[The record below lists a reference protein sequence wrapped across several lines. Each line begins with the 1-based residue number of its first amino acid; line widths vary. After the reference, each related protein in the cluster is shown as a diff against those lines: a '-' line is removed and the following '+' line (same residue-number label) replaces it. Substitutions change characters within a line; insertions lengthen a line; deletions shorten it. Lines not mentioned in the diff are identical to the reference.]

1 MPTTI
6 TEPHPTSAHSRPT
19 DRPRAAGVVRVVIA
33 DDHPVYRDG
42 VIRALME
49 SGRYEIVG
57 EAADGQTALRLI
69 EERRPDVALLDLRM
83 PVLDALGVLRRLND
97 EGVRVPIVLLSAF
110 TQPQIIDH
118 ALAAGAAGYLSKSAP
133 ARGDPRRARCGRP
146 RWARRPGLR
155 RRCRRAAPAGP
166 RRAGASD
173 VPTRRLE
180 RGRASRAHGTGR
192 RRGRAPPPR
201 GRDQAGHEK
210 RRRHARARPRV
221 WAPGLNRAAM
231 FFRSGATCHL
241 FFVRIAR
248 WHHEQL
254 DACPVCGYA
263 ETHPEARRTVS
274 RRSPARR
281 AAAAGPSRLR

>member
-57 EAADGQTALRLI
+57 EAADGETALRLI

-133 ARGDPRRARCGRP
+133 REEILVALDGAARGGRVVQGSGAGADGRP
-146 RWARRPGLR
+146 PLVPAERALLMFLHDGWNVDELPALMGLDADAVER
-155 RRCRRAAPAGP
+155 HLLEAAIKLG
-166 RRAGASD
+166 
-173 VPTRRLE
+173 TRNADDTL
-180 RGRASRAHGTGR
+180 
-192 RRGRAPPPR
+192 
-201 GRDQAGHEK
+201 
-210 RRRHARARPRV
+210 ARALAR
-221 WAPGLNRAAM
+221 GL
-231 FFRSGATCHL
+231 
-241 FFVRIAR
+241 
-248 WHHEQL
+248 L
-254 DACPVCGYA
+254 D
-263 ETHPEARRTVS
+263 
-274 RRSPARR
+274 
-281 AAAAGPSRLR
+281 